1 MTVCHICNKGNL
13 VTKTSSKGPEI
24 YCDGCRRIIVSSTFG
39 FQFTAS
45 EAANQ
50 IESCVL
56 NSEPGWK
63 GPGKNAQCHTYEEGN
78 PNDEAEA
85 KEKAIASAYAFNHR
99 KGASKVVNA
108 LSFFEG
114 QLPGVDGVSGNKS
127 VKNNPNTP
135 FQPAPA
141 PLGPVGEVTTDKGSQ
156 IGDLTSGNP
165 LNTASKKIAELVH
178 ELSMES
184 MGPAKCTEHDSYE
197 CGCNHNLNSLQS
209 LKEKKDPIMYDNT
222 EIFTEAKTAAAD
234 TRWFNGSSESILV
247 RLDRLQDI
255 LDRTRVAASN
265 PNASFNDLE
274 RYANIITELGAEKE
288 SLEKLASE
296 YVDFDTE
303 EYINSLPGGTI
314 AREYRISSAGTSDLG
329 DDDGS
334 LLYRTA
340 ATIENEF
347 EDADWI
353 NFVTA
358 GAELWIEDQSPRL
371 LNSQLDTREA
381 AVYYVESKT
390 LPLLDTVKRASIIDN
405 FVDNV
410 EICRRAKND
419 SEVFR
424 NVKSARATKL
434 AATFVQDA
442 VEDSFGEGLNWL

>member
-197 CGCNHNLNSLQS
+197 CGCNHNLNSL
-209 LKEKKDPIMYDNT
+209 
-222 EIFTEAKTAAAD
+222 
-234 TRWFNGSSESILV
+234 
-247 RLDRLQDI
+247 
-255 LDRTRVAASN
+255 
-265 PNASFNDLE
+265 
-274 RYANIITELGAEKE
+274 
-288 SLEKLASE
+288 
-296 YVDFDTE
+296 
-303 EYINSLPGGTI
+303 
-314 AREYRISSAGTSDLG
+314 
-329 DDDGS
+329 
-334 LLYRTA
+334 
-340 ATIENEF
+340 
-347 EDADWI
+347 
-353 NFVTA
+353 
-358 GAELWIEDQSPRL
+358 
-371 LNSQLDTREA
+371 
-381 AVYYVESKT
+381 
-390 LPLLDTVKRASIIDN
+390 
-405 FVDNV
+405 
-410 EICRRAKND
+410 
-419 SEVFR
+419 
-424 NVKSARATKL
+424 
-434 AATFVQDA
+434 
-442 VEDSFGEGLNWL
+442 